1 MDEGNEKKIEWVDGH
16 GEVSFNTYVWGYH
29 GNHVKLKKSS

>member
-1 MDEGNEKKIEWVDGH
+1 MKKIEWVEGDGD
-16 GEVSFNTYVWGYH
+16 VSFNTYKRGYH